1 MVWSCIGASDTR
13 SGVAAFSDNWRS
25 DIWGS
30 EGLGYEKRDPGGPVE
45 GLLQDLLRLTWP
57 LYKVSREGS
66 NDLVSLVEHHVEVVD
81 RNVGCLLGILPGD
94 GINQLLVLDEN

>member
-1 MVWSCIGASDTR
+1 MGALHK
-13 SGVAAFSDNWRS
+13 
-25 DIWGS
+25 I
-30 EGLGYEKRDPGGPVE
+30 
-45 GLLQDLLRLTWP
+45 
-57 LYKVSREGS
+57 SREGS